1 MQRTLIINNIMQ
13 EASIKKEANQDFNID
28 INNILTC
35 LIEFFD
41 GYENDDEVDAV
52 SYLINDLYNYK
63 ADIEKYHEIT
73 MNNIV

>member
-13 EASIKKEANQDFNID
+13 EALIRKEANQDFNID